1 MERSIVSRRLQK
13 AFVALTVLML
23 SSLLGSCTAEAPLS
37 RDELTAIH
45 DGRSAV
51 ILMRF
56 VGKDQL
62 GEPLKPFYKSEPLQ
76 VGIGDF
82 ESGGELRDATTV
94 DLLHPSQYYRF
105 FSKEAQ
111 TEGWIAL
118 IRPPGYYYLAFWAPR
133 GFDQPPP
140 HGTAQPPRWRI
151 EVPAGTALVYV
162 GTFHLTGTTEAPLCC
177 GSERS
182 FFTGIDQTAT
192 QIEDES
198 DAAAQRARRDLP
210 SLPPPL
216 TRLAVLHTGPFLL
229 GVPAPVQ

>member
-1 MERSIVSRRLQK
+1 
-13 AFVALTVLML
+13 
-23 SSLLGSCTAEAPLS
+23 
-37 RDELTAIH
+37 
-45 DGRSAV
+45 
-51 ILMRF
+51 MRF

-62 GEPLKPFYKSEPLQ
+62 GEPLEPFRPYAFGERSENLQ
-76 VGIGDF
+76 LGIGDF
-82 ESGGELRDATTV
+82 ESGGEPRDATTV

-111 TEGWIAL
+111 TEGWTVL
-118 IRPPGYYYLAFWAPR
+118 IRPPGYYYLTFRAP
-133 GFDQPPP
+133 
-140 HGTAQPPRWRI
+140 GTLRQSLPRWRV
-151 EVPAGTALVYV
+151 EVPPGTALVYV
-162 GTFHLTGTTEAPLCC
+162 GTFHLTGTTEVPLCC

-182 FFTGIDQTAT
+182 LFTGIDQTAT

-216 TRLAVLHTGPFLL
+216 TRLAVLHSGPTLL